1 MKNLKYLLLVGIAV
15 FAMLAVACGGGDD
28 DAGSATP
35 TPTTTDSSPTATSV
49 YNPTPTGSIDAV
61 NVCGGNP
68 DPATPAQVQVTSP
81 GPGDMVTSPLQ
92 ITGLIAVFEAQF
104 NIAIKDAGGNDI
116 VTSPGMSSEGQTLAP
131 FSVSVPFTVT
141 AETPPA
147 SGSMTSARP
156 TAPRRWSTRCPS
168 TLSPS
173 RAVNSPR

>member
-1 MKNLKYLLLVGIAV
+1 MKNLKYLLLVGIAG
-15 FAMLAVACGGGDD
+15 FAMLAVACGDDD

-35 TPTTTDSSPTATSV
+35 TPTATNSSPTATAV
-49 YNPTPTGSIDAV
+49 YNPTPAGSIDAV
-61 NVCGGNP
+61 NVCGANP
-68 DPATPAQVQVTSP
+68 DPATPAQVQVNSP

-141 AETPPA
+141 AETPACLWVYDISEADGTP
-147 SGSMTSARP
+147 SMVHQVP
-156 TAPRRWSTRCPS
+156 IYLEP
-168 TLSPS
+168 
-173 RAVNSPR
+173 